1 MAGREIIIR
10 VLEQYQINERPEPP
24 KLAPSKTLPNVRFEG
39 LSASRLGYLII
50 LGPIA
55 RVGILRVHGRKC
67 IFDNAAD
74 NRAAG

>member
-1 MAGREIIIR
+1 M
-10 VLEQYQINERPEPP
+10 VLSGTVQRIDNSQQTKIERL
-24 KLAPSKTLPNVRFEG
+24 KLAAQCKTLANVRFEG
-39 LSASRLGYLII
+39 LSASRLGYLEI

-55 RVGILRVHGRKC
+55 GVGILRVHGRKC

>member
-1 MAGREIIIR
+1 MSGFCPKTE
-10 VLEQYQINERPEPP
+10 LYERL
-24 KLAPSKTLPNVRFEG
+24 KVASSKTLANVRFEG

-55 RVGILRVHGRKC
+55 GVGILGVHGRKC